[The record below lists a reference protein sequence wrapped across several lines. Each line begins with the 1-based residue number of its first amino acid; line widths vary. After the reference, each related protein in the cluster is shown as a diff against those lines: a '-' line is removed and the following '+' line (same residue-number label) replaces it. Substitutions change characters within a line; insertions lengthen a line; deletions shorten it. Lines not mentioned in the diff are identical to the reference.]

1 MQMFLVANNTLFEQ
15 LFALALYSHHGGQG
29 SIPSQDMSVSGP
41 LVEDG
46 DDLGLKS
53 LHNIEVFVNK
63 NLNKEPN
70 LDRWNNTYKVPYKQC
85 VLRNP
90 LRIVLS
96 FGKRSGAM
104 SSSLL

>member
-41 LVEDG
+41 LVQDG

-53 LHNIEVFVNK
+53 LHNIEISVNK
-63 NLNKEPN
+63 NINKEQDS
-70 LDRWNNTYKVPYKQC
+70 DRWKNKY
-85 VLRNP
+85 
-90 LRIVLS
+90 I
-96 FGKRSGAM
+96 
-104 SSSLL
+104 